1 MICFCADVVLV
12 CFPVEQGD
20 IGTYIKYIYDKFLI
34 YYFYLEWFWSSAD
47 CAGKQT
53 SF

>member
-20 IGTYIKYIYDKFLI
+20 ISTYIKHIYDKFLI
-34 YYFYLEWFWSSAD
+34 YYFYLEWF
-47 CAGKQT
+47 
-53 SF
+53 